1 MTVPTFHHD
10 PADRSAANSA
20 QARWARSGLAGLTG
34 LADGPADF
42 SRAGILSRADDI
54 ARTIGRLT
62 GVELDSASVMT
73 EKAGLLGLS
82 RSGRVSAGRASH
94 LIPCSDGWWALTLS
108 RADDIAAVPAL
119 VGEDFDGGHW
129 QVVHKWA
136 ARRTTA
142 EVIERSCLLD
152 LPSAVLGEATSAAV
166 TRSTAGPSAA
176 PRALTGLL
184 VADLTSMWAGP
195 LCGSILAAAGAVVVK
210 VESPSRPDGTRTG
223 ERLFFDLINHQKLC
237 YAVDFTR
244 ELTHI
249 RSLLSVADVVL
260 EGSRPRAL
268 GRRALSPENVPGP
281 AGRVW
286 LRIIGHDEASGR
298 VAFGDD
304 AAVAGGLVG
313 SSVSGPVFC
322 GDAIADPLS
331 GLEAALA
338 VVESLGLGGGTLV
351 EVSMAGVAAA
361 YAAEPILPSESPITV
376 RPPVRPALAPR
387 APELGAHNVEVER
400 LVTEKLGLLC

>member
-1 MTVPTFHHD
+1 
-10 PADRSAANSA
+10 
-20 QARWARSGLAGLTG
+20 

-42 SRAGILSRADDI
+42 SRAGILTRADDI
-54 ARTIGRLT
+54 AGAIHRLT

-73 EKAGLLGLS
+73 EKAGVLELS
-82 RSGRVSAGRASH
+82 RGGRVSAGGASR
-94 LIPCSDGWWALTLS
+94 LVPCSDGWWALTLS

-119 VGEDFDGGHW
+119 VGEDFDGDHW

-136 ARRTTA
+136 AQHNTA
-142 EVIERSCLLD
+142 EVIERSCLLG

-166 TRSTAGPSAA
+166 TRFTAGPSAA
-176 PRALTGLL
+176 PRAMTGLL

-195 LCGSILAAAGAVVVK
+195 LCGRILASAGAVVVK

-223 ERLFFDLINHQKLC
+223 ERAFFDLINHQKLS
-237 YAVDFTR
+237 YAVDFTHD
-244 ELTHI
+244 LASVQ
-249 RSLLSVADVVL
+249 SLLSAADVVL
-260 EGSRPRAL
+260 EGSRPGAL
-268 GRRALSPENVPGP
+268 RRRGLSPETVPGP

-286 LRIIGHDEASGR
+286 LRFIGHDEVSGR

-322 GDAIADPLS
+322 GDAVADPLS

-338 VVESLGLGGGTLV
+338 VAESLGLGGGTLV
-351 EVSMAGVAAA
+351 EVSMAGVAAT
-361 YAAEPILPSESPITV
+361 YAAVPTLPSASSMIV
-376 RPPVRPALAPR
+376 RPPARPGLAPR
-387 APELGAHNVEVER
+387 APEMGAHNAEVER
-400 LVTEKLGLLC
+400 LVAEKLGSSC

>member
-1 MTVPTFHHD
+1 MTVQSQVVDHGAVTSP
-10 PADRSAANSA
+10 
-20 QARWARSGLAGLTG
+20 QARWGGSGLAELTG

-42 SRAGILSRADDI
+42 SRAGILTRADDV
-54 ARTIGRLT
+54 ARDISRLT
-62 GVELDSASVMT
+62 GVRIDAPSVMT
-73 EKAGLLGLS
+73 ERAGLLGLS
-82 RSGRVSAGRASH
+82 RGGRVSAGGASR
-94 LIPCSDGWWALTLS
+94 LLPCSDGWWALTLS
-108 RADDIAAVPAL
+108 RSDDVAAVPAL
-119 VGEDFDGGHW
+119 VGEDFDGDPW
-129 QVVHKWA
+129 QMVRKWA
-136 ARRTTA
+136 AQRSTA

-152 LPSAVLGEATSAAV
+152 LPAAILAEATSAAL

-195 LCGSILAAAGAVVVK
+195 LCGRILASAGAVVVK

-223 ERLFFDLINHQKLC
+223 ERAFFDLINHQKLS
-237 YAVDFTR
+237 YAVDFTHDLAPLR
-244 ELTHI
+244 N
-249 RSLLSVADVVL
+249 LLGAADVVL

-268 GRRALSPENVPGP
+268 GRRGLSPETVPGP

-286 LRIIGHDEASGR
+286 LRFIGHDEASGR

-322 GDAIADPLS
+322 GDAVADPLS

-338 VVESLGLGGGTLV
+338 VIESLGLGGGMLI
-351 EVSMAGVAAA
+351 EVSMAGVAAT
-361 YAAEPILPSESPITV
+361 YAAAPTLSSESSTIA
-376 RPPVRPALAPR
+376 RPPARPASAPR
-387 APELGAHNVEVER
+387 APELGAHNADVER
-400 LVTEKLGLLC
+400 LVAEKLCSPC